1 MSDRDPRFT
10 AQVWTNLFALAGTT
24 LQFSTPAHPQTDGA
38 SERTIR
44 TVKQMLR
51 ATEHLGPDWTLRL
64 PLIAHAYNSSP
75 QGATDQIP
83 CLVAFNRKP
92 SHLFPE
98 NTVVTG
104 LLPQETQTL
113 YTTVK
118 HAIED
123 ARARAA
129 LYHDKGR
136 KPTPDLQPG
145 DKVMVKTVALGRSVR
160 ETTILKKSASLL
172 PRYTGPFE
180 VTHPPHNNTV
190 VVAVPSQI
198 DSSGSKKVNVSNI
211 RTVPQDTP
219 SYAPGP
225 VAHDESNNPLYEVE
239 FIVGHSTL
247 PGTKH
252 TSLYVKYKG
261 YNVPEWNDLKNVQHL
276 HILLD
281 RYFKGIGKPVPAK

>member
-1 MSDRDPRFT
+1 MDKSLCPGGDHT
-10 AQVWTNLFALAGTT
+10 AIFHAG
-24 LQFSTPAHPQTDGA
+24 SPTDGRRL
-38 SERTIR
+38 RTHHPHGE
-44 TVKQMLR
+44 TD
-51 ATEHLGPDWTLRL
+51 AEGDGALGPDWTLRL

-145 DKVMVKTVALGRSVR
+145 DKVMVKTVALGRSVDYHSEKER
-160 ETTILKKSASLL
+160 KPAA
-172 PRYTGPFE
+172 
-180 VTHPPHNNTV
+180 
-190 VVAVPSQI
+190 AVHRPLR
-198 DSSGSKKVNVSNI
+198 G
-211 RTVPQDTP
+211 DTP
-219 SYAPGP
+219 A
-225 VAHDESNNPLYEVE
+225 AQQ
-239 FIVGHSTL
+239 HSGGCRTI
-247 PGTKH
+247 P
-252 TSLYVKYKG
+252 
-261 YNVPEWNDLKNVQHL
+261 N
-276 HILLD
+276 
-281 RYFKGIGKPVPAK
+281 

>member
-1 MSDRDPRFT
+1 M
-10 AQVWTNLFALAGTT
+10 
-24 LQFSTPAHPQTDGA
+24 
-38 SERTIR
+38 
-44 TVKQMLR
+44 
-51 ATEHLGPDWTLRL
+51 
-64 PLIAHAYNSSP
+64 
-75 QGATDQIP
+75 
-83 CLVAFNRKP
+83 
-92 SHLFPE
+92 
-98 NTVVTG
+98 VTG

-225 VAHDESNNPLYEVE
+225 VAHDESYNPLYEVE

>member
-1 MSDRDPRFT
+1 M
-10 AQVWTNLFALAGTT
+10 
-24 LQFSTPAHPQTDGA
+24 
-38 SERTIR
+38 
-44 TVKQMLR
+44 
-51 ATEHLGPDWTLRL
+51 
-64 PLIAHAYNSSP
+64 
-75 QGATDQIP
+75 
-83 CLVAFNRKP
+83 
-92 SHLFPE
+92 
-98 NTVVTG
+98 
-104 LLPQETQTL
+104 
-113 YTTVK
+113 
-118 HAIED
+118 
-123 ARARAA
+123 
-129 LYHDKGR
+129 
-136 KPTPDLQPG
+136 
-145 DKVMVKTVALGRSVR
+145 
-160 ETTILKKSASLL
+160 
-172 PRYTGPFE
+172 
-180 VTHPPHNNTV
+180 

-211 RTVPQDTP
+211 RTVPQETP